1 MTAPGTTPEFERTL
15 AAEYVLGLLDP
26 QAQAEAERRI
36 ARDPAFAREIEAW
49 RARFAPLDET
59 AQALAPEAA
68 LWSRIENDIA
78 APGTADTSSQ
88 PGAFARFWN
97 SLGALRAASVAGA
110 LATLVLAVVSI
121 GSLQY
126 ARQEAQRKP
135 IYVAILVDDATRQA
149 GAVVNAFAD
158 GRAELIP
165 LADINVPAGRVLE
178 IWTLWD
184 RQVGP
189 RSVGLIDRARATQLN
204 LDALPRTGE
213 NQLFEIT
220 LEPAGGS
227 PIGRPT
233 GPVLF
238 KGTTT
243 RAL

>member
-1 MTAPGTTPEFERTL
+1 MTAPGNTPEFERTL

-26 QAQAEAERRI
+26 QAQAEAEWRI
-36 ARDPAFAREIEAW
+36 GRDPAFAHEVEAW

-59 AQALAPEAA
+59 AEALAPDAA
-68 LWSRIENDIA
+68 LWSRIEAGLA
-78 APGTADTSSQ
+78 APAAAEPSQ
-88 PGAFARFWN
+88 PGMLTRFWN
-97 SLGALRAASVAGA
+97 SLGALRTASVAGA
-110 LATLVLAVVSI
+110 LAALVLAVVSVA
-121 GSLQY
+121 SLQY

-135 IYVAILVDDATRQA
+135 VYVAILVDDATRQA

-165 LADINVPAGRVLE
+165 LADINVPPGRVLE

-189 RSVGLIDRARATQLN
+189 RSVGLMDRARTVPLN

-220 LEPAGGS
+220 LEPQGGS

>member
-1 MTAPGTTPEFERTL
+1 MTQRPTPEHERTL

-26 QAQAEAERRI
+26 QAQAEAERRL
-36 ARDPAFAREIEAW
+36 ARDPGFAREVEQW

-59 AQALAPEAA
+59 ADMVSPGAQ
-68 LWSRIENDIA
+68 LWSRIESGIA
-78 APGTADTSSQ
+78 APQAAGEAA
-88 PGAFARFWN
+88 PGMLARFWN

-110 LATLVLAVVSI
+110 LAALLLAVVSI

-126 ARQEAQRKP
+126 ARQEAARKP
-135 IYVAILVDDATRQA
+135 IYVAVLVSDPSKEP

-158 GRAELIP
+158 GRVEMIP
-165 LADINVPAGRVLE
+165 LTEINVPEGRALE

-189 RSVGLIDRARATQLN
+189 RSVGLLQRARATQLN
-204 LDALPRTGE
+204 LDNLPRTGE

-220 LEPAGGS
+220 LEPATGS
-227 PIGRPT
+227 PTGRPT

-238 KGTTT
+238 KGTTS

>member
-1 MTAPGTTPEFERTL
+1 MTAPGNTPEFERTL

-26 QAQAEAERRI
+26 QAQADAERRI
-36 ARDPAFAREIEAW
+36 ARDPAFAREVEAW

-59 AQALAPEAA
+59 AQPVTPSAG
-68 LWSRIENDIA
+68 LWSRIESGIA
-78 APGTADTSSQ
+78 APARAQDSA
-88 PGAFARFWN
+88 PGPFARFWN

-110 LATLVLAVVSI
+110 LAALVLAVVSV

-135 IYVAILVDDATRQA
+135 VYVAILVDDATRQA

-165 LADINVPAGRVLE
+165 LADINVPSGRVLE

-189 RSVGLIDRARATQLN
+189 RSVGLMDRARTVPLN

-233 GPVLF
+233 GPILY
-238 KGTTT
+238 KGTTA

>member
-1 MTAPGTTPEFERTL
+1 MTAPGKTPEFERTL

-26 QAQAEAERRI
+26 SAQAEAERLI
-36 ARDPAFAREIEAW
+36 ARDPAFAREVEEW

-59 AQALAPEAA
+59 AQPVTPGAD
-68 LWSRIENDIA
+68 LWSRIESGIA
-78 APGTADTSSQ
+78 APAPAADAE
-88 PGAFARFWN
+88 PGVFARFWN
-97 SLGALRAASVAGA
+97 SVGALRTASVAGA
-110 LATLVLAVVSI
+110 LAALLLAVVSV

-126 ARQEAQRKP
+126 ARNEALRKP
-135 IYVAILVDDATRQA
+135 VYVAVLVSDANREP

-158 GRAELIP
+158 GRVEMIP
-165 LADINVPAGRVLE
+165 LTEINVPEGRALE

-189 RSVGLIDRARATQLN
+189 RSVGLLQRARATQLN

-220 LEPAGGS
+220 LEPATGS
-227 PIGRPT
+227 PTGRPT